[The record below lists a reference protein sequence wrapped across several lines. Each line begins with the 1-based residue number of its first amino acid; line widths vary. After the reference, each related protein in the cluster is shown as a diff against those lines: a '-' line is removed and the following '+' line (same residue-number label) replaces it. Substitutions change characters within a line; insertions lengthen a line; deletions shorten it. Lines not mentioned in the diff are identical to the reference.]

1 MRFNEFRT
9 ILGLWQHLG
18 VIAVQN
24 THQPHPI
31 EIIMLKSLY
40 WIVGMS
46 TVLSTSSA
54 QTNLALARELF
65 DKYENFKMSAIT
77 SRRFSQAD
85 MLKWLDPLRDQKLFV
100 MTPVGRSAEGR
111 TISMLKLGAGK
122 TTVLLWSQMHGDE
135 STATMAIMDMLK
147 FFSQQPDHIITQSIL
162 DKLNLLIIPMLNPDG
177 AERFQRRTAQSID
190 MNRDALALRT
200 PEARILKETRD
211 TYRPQFGFNLHDQDP
226 RYSVGETRNV
236 SAIALLAPAFDES
249 RSDNGVRLPAKKVA
263 ATIAS
268 VLHEFI
274 PKNVSKYDDAFEQRA
289 FGDNIQKWGT
299 STVLIESGG
308 WPGDREKM
316 FIRKLN
322 CVVLLTTLHSIA
334 ADQCEHAD
342 VKVYEQLPFNTKYFY
357 DIILR
362 NAQLEANDAVP
373 PITVDIGI
381 NIDEE
386 FNPQTRHAELVAKV
400 VDIGDLRTYGAF
412 QDVDV
417 QGVVVTGAE
426 IKIDQRIPMD
436 KVDSILKKK

>member
-1 MRFNEFRT
+1 
-9 ILGLWQHLG
+9 
-18 VIAVQN
+18 
-24 THQPHPI
+24 
-31 EIIMLKSLY
+31 MLKSLY

-46 TVLSTSSA
+46 TVLSSASA
-54 QTNLALARELF
+54 QTDIALARELF

-85 MLKWLDPLRDQKLFV
+85 MLAWLDPLRQQKLFI

-111 TISMLKLGAGK
+111 TISMLKMGAGK

-147 FFSQQPDHIITQSIL
+147 FFSQEPDHVITRSIL
-162 DKLNLLIIPMLNPDG
+162 SKLNLLLLPMLNPDG

-190 MNRDALALRT
+190 MNRDALALKT

-211 TYRPQFGFNLHDQDP
+211 TYRPNFGFNLHDQDP

-249 RSDNGVRLPAKKVA
+249 RSDNNVRVPAKKVA
-263 ATIAS
+263 ATLAMI
-268 VLHEFI
+268 LHEFI
-274 PKNVSKYDDAFEQRA
+274 PKNVSKYDDAFEPRA

-322 CVVLLTTLHSIA
+322 CVALLTTLHRIA
-334 ADQCEHAD
+334 VDQCES
-342 VKVYEQLPFNTKYFY
+342 VNISVYEQLPFNTKYLF
-357 DIILR
+357 DVVVR
-362 NAQLEANDAVP
+362 NVQLKANSMAAAVA
-373 PITVDIGI
+373 VDIGI

-386 FNPQTRHAELVAKV
+386 FNPRTRKVELTAKIA
-400 VDIGDLRTYGAF
+400 DIGDLRTHGAF
-412 QDVDV
+412 REVDV
-417 QGVVVTGAE
+417 HGALVDGAE
-426 IKIDQRIPMD
+426 FQIDQRISMET
-436 KVDSILKKK
+436 VESLLKKE

>member
-1 MRFNEFRT
+1 
-9 ILGLWQHLG
+9 
-18 VIAVQN
+18 
-24 THQPHPI
+24 
-31 EIIMLKSLY
+31 
-40 WIVGMS
+40 MS
-46 TVLSTSSA
+46 TGLSTASA
-54 QTNLALARELF
+54 QTNSALARELF
-65 DKYENFKMSAIT
+65 DKYENFKASAIT

-85 MLKWLDPLRDQKLFV
+85 MLKWLDPLRDQKLFT

-122 TTVLLWSQMHGDE
+122 TTVFLWSQMHGDE
-135 STATMAIMDMLK
+135 STATMALMDMLK
-147 FFSQQPDHIITQSIL
+147 FFLQEPDHIVSRWIL

-249 RSDNGVRLPAKKVA
+249 RVDNKVRLAAKRVA
-263 ATIAS
+263 ATLSSI
-268 VLHEFI
+268 LHEFI
-274 PKNVSKYDDAFEQRA
+274 PNNVSKYDDAFESRA

-316 FIRKLN
+316 FLRKLN
-322 CVVLLTTLHSIA
+322 CVALLTTLHTIA
-334 ADQCEHAD
+334 VDQCEHAD
-342 VKVYEQLPFNTKYFY
+342 VNEYERLPFNSKYLY

-362 NAQLEANDAVP
+362 NVQLKANDTVP
-373 PITVDIGI
+373 SVTVDIGI

-386 FNPQTRHAELVAKV
+386 FNPRTRRVESVAKV

-412 QDVDV
+412 RDVDV
-417 QGVVVTGAE
+417 RGAVVDGSDF
-426 IKIDQRIPMD
+426 KMDQRIPME
-436 KVDSILKKK
+436 KVDSVLKKK

>member
-1 MRFNEFRT
+1 
-9 ILGLWQHLG
+9 
-18 VIAVQN
+18 
-24 THQPHPI
+24 
-31 EIIMLKSLY
+31 MLKSLY

-46 TVLSTSSA
+46 TVLSSASA
-54 QTNLALARELF
+54 QTDTALARELF
-65 DKYENFKMSAIT
+65 NKYENFKMSAIT

-135 STATMAIMDMLK
+135 STATMAIMDILK
-147 FFSQQPDHIITQSIL
+147 FFSQEPNHIITRSIL
-162 DKLNLLIIPMLNPDG
+162 NKLNLLILPMLNPDG

-190 MNRDALALRT
+190 MNRDALALKT

-211 TYRPQFGFNLHDQDP
+211 TYRPHFGFNLHDQDP
-226 RYSVGETRNV
+226 RCSVGETQNV

-249 RSDNGVRLPAKKVA
+249 RSDNNVRLPAKKVA
-263 ATIAS
+263 ATLAL

-274 PKNVSKYDDAFEQRA
+274 PKNVSKYDDAFEPRA

-322 CVVLLTTLHSIA
+322 CVALLTTLYSIA

-342 VKVYEQLPFNTKYFY
+342 VKVYEQLPFNTKYLY
-357 DIILR
+357 DIMLR
-362 NAQLEANDAVP
+362 NAQLKANDAVSAV
-373 PITVDIGI
+373 TVDIGI

-386 FNPQTRHAELVAKV
+386 LNPRTRKVELAAKV
-400 VDIGDLRTYGAF
+400 VDIGDLRTHGAF
-412 QDVDV
+412 REVDV
-417 QGVVVTGAE
+417 HGVVVGGAE
-426 IKIDQRIPMD
+426 IQIDQRISME
-436 KVDSILKKK
+436 KVESLLKKE

>member
-1 MRFNEFRT
+1 
-9 ILGLWQHLG
+9 
-18 VIAVQN
+18 
-24 THQPHPI
+24 
-31 EIIMLKSLY
+31 
-40 WIVGMS
+40 MS
-46 TVLSTSSA
+46 TASSSASA
-54 QTNLALARELF
+54 QTNSELARELF
-65 DKYENFKMSAIT
+65 DKYENFKASAIT

-85 MLKWLDPLRDQKLFV
+85 MLKWLDPLRDQKLFT

-122 TTVLLWSQMHGDE
+122 TTVFLWSQMHGDE
-135 STATMAIMDMLK
+135 STATMALLDMLK
-147 FFSQQPDHIITQSIL
+147 FFLQEPDHIVTRSIL

-211 TYRPQFGFNLHDQDP
+211 TYRPHFAFNLHDQDP

-249 RSDNGVRLPAKKVA
+249 RADNKVRLLAKRVA
-263 ATIAS
+263 ATLAS
-268 VLHEFI
+268 ILHEFV
-274 PKNVSKYDDAFEQRA
+274 PNNVSKYDDAFEPRA

-316 FIRKLN
+316 FLRKLN
-322 CVVLLTTLHSIA
+322 CVALLLTLHNIGV
-334 ADQCEHAD
+334 DQCEHAD
-342 VKVYEQLPFNTKYFY
+342 VNEYEHLPFNTKYLY

-362 NAQLEANDAVP
+362 NAQLKANGAVP
-373 PITVDIGI
+373 SVTVDVGI

-386 FNPQTRHAELVAKV
+386 FNPRTRKVEAVAKV

-412 QDVDV
+412 RDVDV
-417 QGVVVTGAE
+417 RGAVVDGSE
-426 IKIDQRIPMD
+426 FKMDQRIPME
-436 KVDSILKKK
+436 KVDLVLKKK

>member
-1 MRFNEFRT
+1 
-9 ILGLWQHLG
+9 
-18 VIAVQN
+18 
-24 THQPHPI
+24 
-31 EIIMLKSLY
+31 
-40 WIVGMS
+40 MS
-46 TVLSTSSA
+46 TAFSTASA
-54 QTNLALARELF
+54 QTNSALARELF
-65 DKYENFKMSAIT
+65 DKYENFKASAIT

-85 MLKWLDPLRDQKLFV
+85 MLKWLDPLRDQKLFT

-111 TISMLKLGAGK
+111 TISMLKLGVGK
-122 TTVLLWSQMHGDE
+122 TTVFLWSQMHGDE
-135 STATMAIMDMLK
+135 STATMALMDMLK
-147 FFSQQPDHIITQSIL
+147 FFLQEPDHIVTRSVL

-249 RSDNGVRLPAKKVA
+249 RADNKVRLAAKRVA
-263 ATIAS
+263 AALAS
-268 VLHEFI
+268 ILHEFI
-274 PKNVSKYDDAFEQRA
+274 PNNVSKYDDAFEPRA

-316 FIRKLN
+316 FLRKLN
-322 CVVLLTTLHSIA
+322 CVALLTTLHAIA
-334 ADQCEHAD
+334 VDQCEHAD
-342 VKVYEQLPFNTKYFY
+342 VNEYERLPFNSKYLY

-362 NAQLEANDAVP
+362 NAQLKANDTVP
-373 PITVDIGI
+373 SVTVDIGI

-386 FNPQTRHAELVAKV
+386 FNPRTRKVEPVAKV

-412 QDVDV
+412 RDVDV
-417 QGVVVTGAE
+417 RGVVVEGSE
-426 IKIDQRIPMD
+426 IKIDQRIPMER
-436 KVDSILKKK
+436 VDLILKKR

>member
-1 MRFNEFRT
+1 
-9 ILGLWQHLG
+9 
-18 VIAVQN
+18 
-24 THQPHPI
+24 
-31 EIIMLKSLY
+31 MLKSLY

-46 TVLSTSSA
+46 TILSSASA
-54 QTNLALARELF
+54 QTDKALARELF

-85 MLKWLDPLRDQKLFV
+85 MLKWLAPLRAQKLFV

-135 STATMAIMDMLK
+135 STATMAIMDILN
-147 FFSQQPDHIITQSIL
+147 FFSQEPDHIITRSIL
-162 DKLNLLIIPMLNPDG
+162 DKLNLLILPMLNPDG

-190 MNRDALALRT
+190 MNRDALALKT

-211 TYRPQFGFNLHDQDP
+211 TYRPHFGFNLHDQDT
-226 RYSVGETRNV
+226 RYSVGETQNV

-249 RSDNGVRLPAKKVA
+249 RSDNNVRLPAKKVA
-263 ATIAS
+263 ATLAL

-274 PKNVSKYDDAFEQRA
+274 PKNVSKYDDAFEPRA

-316 FIRKLN
+316 FLRKLN
-322 CVVLLTTLHSIA
+322 CVALLSALHALA

-342 VKVYEQLPFNTKYFY
+342 VSVYEQLPFNTKYLY
-357 DIILR
+357 DIIVR
-362 NAQLEANDAVP
+362 NAQLKANDAVSA
-373 PITVDIGI
+373 ITVDIGI

-386 FNPQTRHAELVAKV
+386 FNPRTRNVELAAKV
-400 VDIGDLRTYGAF
+400 ADIGDLRTHGAF
-412 QDVDV
+412 REVDV
-417 QGVVVTGAE
+417 HGAVVGGAE
-426 IKIDQRIPMD
+426 IQIDQRISMET
-436 KVDSILKKK
+436 VESLLKKK

>member
-1 MRFNEFRT
+1 
-9 ILGLWQHLG
+9 
-18 VIAVQN
+18 
-24 THQPHPI
+24 
-31 EIIMLKSLY
+31 MLKSLY

-46 TVLSTSSA
+46 TVLSSASA
-54 QTNLALARELF
+54 QTDAALARELF

-85 MLKWLDPLRDQKLFV
+85 MLKWLDPLRNQKLFV

-111 TISMLKLGAGK
+111 TISMLKMGAGK

-147 FFSQQPDHIITQSIL
+147 FFSQEPDHVVTRSIL
-162 DKLNLLIIPMLNPDG
+162 NKLNLLLIPMLNPDG

-190 MNRDALALRT
+190 MNRDALALKT

-211 TYRPQFGFNLHDQDP
+211 TYRPNFGFNLHDQDP

-249 RSDNGVRLPAKKVA
+249 RSDNNVRLPAKKVA
-263 ATIAS
+263 ATLAT

-274 PKNVSKYDDAFEQRA
+274 PKNVSKYDDAFEPRA

-316 FIRKLN
+316 FVRKLN
-322 CVVLLTTLHSIA
+322 CVALLTTLYRIA
-334 ADQCEHAD
+334 VDQCEHAD
-342 VKVYEQLPFNTKYFY
+342 VNVYEQLPFNTKYLY
-357 DIILR
+357 DVMVR
-362 NAQLEANDAVP
+362 NAQLKANNTVAVV
-373 PITVDIGI
+373 TVDIGI
-381 NIDEE
+381 NIEEE
-386 FNPQTRHAELVAKV
+386 FNPRTRKVELAAKV
-400 VDIGDLRTYGAF
+400 ADIGDLRTHGAF
-412 QDVDV
+412 REVDV
-417 QGVVVTGAE
+417 HGAVVGGAE
-426 IKIDQRIPMD
+426 IQIDQRIAMET
-436 KVDSILKKK
+436 VESLLKKE

>member
-1 MRFNEFRT
+1 
-9 ILGLWQHLG
+9 
-18 VIAVQN
+18 
-24 THQPHPI
+24 
-31 EIIMLKSLY
+31 
-40 WIVGMS
+40 
-46 TVLSTSSA
+46 
-54 QTNLALARELF
+54 
-65 DKYENFKMSAIT
+65 
-77 SRRFSQAD
+77 
-85 MLKWLDPLRDQKLFV
+85 
-100 MTPVGRSAEGR
+100 
-111 TISMLKLGAGK
+111 
-122 TTVLLWSQMHGDE
+122 
-135 STATMAIMDMLK
+135 
-147 FFSQQPDHIITQSIL
+147 
-162 DKLNLLIIPMLNPDG
+162 
-177 AERFQRRTAQSID
+177 

-211 TYRPQFGFNLHDQDP
+211 TYRPHFAFNLHDQDP
-226 RYSVGETRNV
+226 RYSAGETQNV
-236 SAIALLAPAFDES
+236 SAIALLAPAYDES
-249 RSDNGVRLPAKKVA
+249 RSDNSVRLPAKKVA

-299 STVLIESGG
+299 STVLIEAGG

-322 CVVLLTTLHSIA
+322 CVALLTTLHSIA

-342 VKVYEQLPFNTKYFY
+342 VKVYEQLPLNTKYLY

-362 NAQLEANDAVP
+362 NAQLRANDAVP

-386 FNPQTRHAELVAKV
+386 FNPQTRQAELVAKV
-400 VDIGDLRTYGAF
+400 VDIGDLCTYGAF
-412 QDVDV
+412 RDVDV
-417 QGVVVTGAE
+417 HGMVVGGAE

>member
-1 MRFNEFRT
+1 
-9 ILGLWQHLG
+9 
-18 VIAVQN
+18 
-24 THQPHPI
+24 
-31 EIIMLKSLY
+31 MLKSLY

-46 TVLSTSSA
+46 TVLSTASA
-54 QTNLALARELF
+54 QTNSALARELF
-65 DKYENFKMSAIT
+65 DKYEHFKMSAIT

-85 MLKWLDPLRDQKLFV
+85 MLKWLDPLRTQKLFA

-135 STATMAIMDMLK
+135 STATMALMDMLK
-147 FFSQQPDHIITQSIL
+147 FFSQEPDHIITRSIL

-190 MNRDALALRT
+190 INRDALALRT

-211 TYRPQFGFNLHDQDP
+211 TYRPHFGFNLHDQDP
-226 RYSVGETRNV
+226 RYSVGETQNV

-249 RSDNGVRLPAKKVA
+249 RSDNNIRLSAKKVA
-263 ATIAS
+263 ATLAS

-274 PKNVSKYDDAFEQRA
+274 PNNVSKYDDAFEQRA

-322 CVVLLTTLHSIA
+322 CVALLTTLHSIA
-334 ADQCEHAD
+334 VDQCDHAD
-342 VKVYEQLPFNTKYFY
+342 VRVYEQLPFNTKYIY

-362 NAQLEANDAVP
+362 NAQLKATDAVL

-386 FNPQTRHAELVAKV
+386 FNPKTRQAELVAKV
-400 VDIGDLRTYGAF
+400 VDIGDLRSLGAF
-412 QDVDV
+412 RDVDV
-417 QGVVVTGAE
+417 HGMIIGGAE
-426 IKIDQRIPMD
+426 FKIDQQIPMA
-436 KVDSILKKK
+436 KVDSLLKKK

>member
-1 MRFNEFRT
+1 
-9 ILGLWQHLG
+9 
-18 VIAVQN
+18 
-24 THQPHPI
+24 
-31 EIIMLKSLY
+31 
-40 WIVGMS
+40 MS
-46 TVLSTSSA
+46 TVLSIASA
-54 QTNLALARELF
+54 QTNSALARELF
-65 DKYENFKMSAIT
+65 EKYENFKMSAIS

-85 MLKWLDPLRDQKLFV
+85 MLKWLDLLRNQKLFT

-111 TISMLKLGAGK
+111 TISMLKLGSGK
-122 TTVLLWSQMHGDE
+122 TTVFLWSQMHGDE
-135 STATMAIMDMLK
+135 STATMALMDVLK
-147 FFSQQPDHIITQSIL
+147 FFSQEPDHVVTRSIL

-211 TYRPQFGFNLHDQDP
+211 TYRPHFGFNLHDQDP

-249 RSDNGVRLPAKKVA
+249 RADNNVRVPAKKVA
-263 ATIAS
+263 ATLAS
-268 VLHEFI
+268 ILHEFV
-274 PKNVSKYDDAFEQRA
+274 PNNVSKYDDAFEPRA

-322 CVVLLTTLHSIA
+322 CVALLMALHNIA
-334 ADQCEHAD
+334 VDRCERAD
-342 VKVYEQLPFNTKYFY
+342 VNEYEHLPFNTKYLY

-362 NAQLEANDAVP
+362 NAKLKANDTVQSVAVD
-373 PITVDIGI
+373 VGI

-386 FNPQTRHAELVAKV
+386 FNPRTKKVEAVAKV
-400 VDIGDLRTYGAF
+400 VDIGDLRTFGAF
-412 QDVDV
+412 RDVDV
-417 QGVVVTGAE
+417 HGVLVDGAE
-426 IKIDQRIPMD
+426 IKIDQRIPMET
-436 KVDSILKKK
+436 VESIVKKK

>member
-1 MRFNEFRT
+1 
-9 ILGLWQHLG
+9 
-18 VIAVQN
+18 
-24 THQPHPI
+24 
-31 EIIMLKSLY
+31 
-40 WIVGMS
+40 MS
-46 TVLSTSSA
+46 TVSSSASA
-54 QTNLALARELF
+54 QTNSELARELF
-65 DKYENFKMSAIT
+65 DKYENFKASAIT

-85 MLKWLDPLRDQKLFV
+85 MLKWLDPLRGQKLFT

-122 TTVLLWSQMHGDE
+122 TTVFLWSQMHGDE
-135 STATMAIMDMLK
+135 STATMALLDMLK
-147 FFSQQPDHIITQSIL
+147 FFLQEPDHIVTRSIL

-211 TYRPQFGFNLHDQDP
+211 TYRPHFGFNLHDQDP

-249 RSDNGVRLPAKKVA
+249 RADNKVRLPAKKVA
-263 ATIAS
+263 ATLAS
-268 VLHEFI
+268 ILHEFI
-274 PKNVSKYDDAFEQRA
+274 PNNVSKYDDAFEPRA

-299 STVLIESGG
+299 STVLIECGG

-316 FIRKLN
+316 FLRKLN
-322 CVVLLTTLHSIA
+322 CVALLTTLHNIA
-334 ADQCEHAD
+334 VDQCEHAD
-342 VKVYEQLPFNTKYFY
+342 VNEYERLPFNTKYLY

-362 NAQLEANDAVP
+362 NAQLKANAMVP
-373 PITVDIGI
+373 AATVDVGI

-386 FNPQTRHAELVAKV
+386 FNARTRKVELVAKV

-412 QDVDV
+412 RDVDV
-417 QGVVVTGAE
+417 RGAVVDGSE
-426 IKIDQRIPMD
+426 FKMDQRIPME
-436 KVDSILKKK
+436 KVDLVLKKK

>member
-1 MRFNEFRT
+1 
-9 ILGLWQHLG
+9 
-18 VIAVQN
+18 
-24 THQPHPI
+24 
-31 EIIMLKSLY
+31 MLKSLY
-40 WIVGMS
+40 WIIGMS
-46 TVLSTSSA
+46 TVLSTASA
-54 QTNLALARELF
+54 QTNSALARELF

-85 MLKWLDPLRDQKLFV
+85 MLKWLDPLRDQRLFV

-147 FFSQQPDHIITQSIL
+147 FFSQQPDHIITRSIL

-249 RSDNGVRLPAKKVA
+249 RSDNSVRLPAKKVA

-268 VLHEFI
+268 VLHAFI
-274 PKNVSKYDDAFEQRA
+274 PNNVSKYDDAFEQRA

-322 CVVLLTTLHSIA
+322 CVALLTALHGIA

-362 NAQLEANDAVP
+362 NAQLKANNAVP

-386 FNPQTRHAELVAKV
+386 FNLQTKHAELVAKV

-417 QGVVVTGAE
+417 HGVVVAGAE

-436 KVDSILKKK
+436 KVNSILKKK